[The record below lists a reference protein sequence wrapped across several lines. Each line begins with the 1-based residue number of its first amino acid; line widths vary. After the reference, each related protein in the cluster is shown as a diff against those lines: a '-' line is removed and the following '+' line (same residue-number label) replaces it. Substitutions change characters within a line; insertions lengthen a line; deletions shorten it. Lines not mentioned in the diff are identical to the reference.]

1 MFVLLS
7 GSLMAIETVYMLM
20 VRKTLNINILIF
32 LGQMLIYCVLVSIL
46 IAEKTEEKNNGY
58 AFMSH
63 LPIKDRDIVASKFA
77 VILAAVVFLCAY
89 TSALVSFMESE
100 SYMFPFSRIFLLLCG
115 NLGLILA
122 GGMYILVY
130 RWGYTTFMKIS
141 VFVVIFFM
149 VGPFLF
155 IEFVLVRRN
164 IDHGVS
170 LQSVN
175 DLPWFIWVIATAVT
189 LTIFWSLLPAA
200 VKAKESQRGK

>member
-1 MFVLLS
+1 MWTLMKKNAFMFVLLS

-100 SYMFPFSRIFLLLCG
+100 SYMFPFSRIFCLNRYSPACLLLEKPSCSSCTW
-115 NLGLILA
+115 NC
-122 GGMYILVY
+122 
-130 RWGYTTFMKIS
+130 FS
-141 VFVVIFFM
+141 
-149 VGPFLF
+149 
-155 IEFVLVRRN
+155 LVRE
-164 IDHGVS
+164 V
-170 LQSVN
+170 
-175 DLPWFIWVIATAVT
+175 W
-189 LTIFWSLLPAA
+189 
-200 VKAKESQRGK
+200 

>member
-20 VRKTLNINILIF
+20 VRKTLNINILIS
-32 LGQMLIYCVLVSIL
+32 LGQILMYCVLASVLTS
-46 IAEKTEEKNNGY
+46 EKAEEKNNGY

-63 LPIKDRDIVASKFA
+63 LPIKDSDIVASKFA

-141 VFVVIFFM
+141 VIFVIVLL
-149 VGPFLF
+149 VGPVLF

-164 IDHGVS
+164 IDYEG
-170 LQSVN
+170 LFQSVN
-175 DLPWFIWVIATAVT
+175 NLSWIIWLIATVIS
-189 LTIFWSLLPAA
+189 LMLFWGLLQTAI
-200 VKAKESQRGK
+200 KAKENQRGK